1 MKIEETLTLAFNEGT
16 EEHEILHTAY
26 KLITTSYPSVAS
38 EAKSHLIMLDHSR
51 MKLATLYYGVCR
63 SISQMR
69 DTTQATYDTQYTRLV
84 KMGRPS
90 KDAIEAEIRSTNGE
104 YAGISKRIKDLED
117 IKELI
122 SMYMRCIDSSRSTV
136 TEILRNVYRID

>member
-1 MKIEETLTLAFNEGT
+1 MKIEETLTLAFSEGT
-16 EEHEILHTAY
+16 EEYEVLKDAY
-26 KLITTSYPSVAS
+26 KLITSSYPSVAS

-63 SISQMR
+63 NISQLR
-69 DTTQATYDTQYTRLV
+69 DTMQATYDIQYTRLV

-104 YAGISKRIKDLED
+104 YAGVSKRIKDLED

>member
-1 MKIEETLTLAFNEGT
+1 MKIEETLTLAFSEGT
-16 EEHEILHTAY
+16 EEYETLHTAY

-38 EAKSHLIMLDHSR
+38 EAKNHLIMLDHSR

-63 SISQMR
+63 NISHLR
-69 DTTQATYDTQYTRLV
+69 DMTQATYDTQYTRLV

-104 YAGISKRIKDLED
+104 YAGVSKQIKDLED
-117 IKELI
+117 VKDLI
-122 SMYMRCIDSSRSTV
+122 SMYMRCIDSNKSTV